1 MTKIELIETIEKYI
15 EENIESINCRDKP
28 NNATILLCLETV
40 LQTSINSLNKCN
52 LRELK
57 QKY

>member
-1 MTKIELIETIEKYI
+1 MTKMELIETIEKYI
-15 EENIESINCRDKP
+15 EENIESIDYRDRP

-57 QKY
+57 